1 MWKASRSV
9 SSCLSL
15 SSPTISCTHS
25 GWLSAA
31 SRPSPTALFA
41 AFRSSRFCTHIK
53 RLRLTVQPIQEILH
67 RPPLPGLLGASRTV
81 DDLADV
87 LSRCGRQNRCPEVPY
102 SPCVQVAAGDSVP
115 GLTLAAGPLVI
126 DAGASEP
133 MLFPPDDGECFAIFR
148 SPFLS
153 SAHQC
158 ANPSLDYGGQ
168 KSPRRD
174 HRGAVG
180 VGGWRGG

>member
-1 MWKASRSV
+1 MNMADVEGIPLREFLLKSEFADYLLYSFGLAIGGIEAKSDRAL
-9 SSCLSL
+9 CGLSL
-15 SSPTISCTHS
+15 LALLHPHQTPPANGTADP
-25 GWLSAA
+25 GNLA
-31 SRPSPTALFA
+31 PPTAP
-41 AFRSSRFCTHIK
+41 RSSRCEPDRGRPRRCLK
-53 RLRLTVQPIQEILH
+53 PLRT
-67 RPPLPGLLGASRTV
+67 
-81 DDLADV
+81 
-87 LSRCGRQNRCPEVPY
+87 PE
-102 SPCVQVAAGDSVP
+102 S
-115 GLTLAAGPLVI
+115 LAAGPLVI